1 MLGEDAGSCLRIV
14 SSKNGNRYNCALM
27 GYVLQSHVRA
37 LVVFDTARRV
47 LARSLIRL
55 LLRSDTLT
63 PVIFCDPI
71 FFTTDYSEELQLDV
85 LKQARLLEGSA
96 SPVAPRF
103 TLCTPPT
110 LLPRA
115 PPLHPLQR
123 LHCTSSTPSMS
134 MYPLPTVC
142 TRPLCTPLCT
152 RPLHAPLHAL
162 CTRPLHA
169 LCRRPLYALCTPPLH
184 ALCRRARSSYGCRC
198 PSCTHARCY
207 PS

>member
-85 LKQARLLEGSA
+85 LKQARLREGSA
-96 SPVAPRF
+96 SPVAPRL
-103 TLCTPPT
+103 TLCTPLT

-123 LHCTSSTPSMS
+123 LHCTSSTPSM
-134 MYPLPTVC
+134 YPLPTV
-142 TRPLCTPLCT
+142 CT

-162 CTRPLHA
+162 CTPSARPLHA
-169 LCRRPLYALCTPPLH
+169 LCTPS
-184 ALCRRARSSYGCRC
+184 AGARARAMDAGAHRPRMLGAARHEACGLPGCGRV
-198 PSCTHARCY
+198 SEREQ
-207 PS
+207 

>member
-123 LHCTSSTPSMS
+123 LHCTSSTPSM
-134 MYPLPTVC
+134 
-142 TRPLCTPLCT
+142 
-152 RPLHAPLHAL
+152 
-162 CTRPLHA
+162 
-169 LCRRPLYALCTPPLH
+169 
-184 ALCRRARSSYGCRC
+184 
-198 PSCTHARCY
+198 
-207 PS
+207 